1 MPKITAPTL
10 EKHREETVDRLL
22 DAFSELVL
30 SRGYAEV
37 TLADVAAQA
46 GLARTA
52 IYNYFPDRETLLFAW
67 TDREVRRSIAI
78 LESELAQADTIAEKL
93 GTFVRLQLH
102 DFTLRHAPPGQ
113 EVIGL
118 LRPETYGNFMRHVEP
133 VESICRKIVDEGLKE
148 GAFTDIEPSM
158 AVQMIMAC
166 IGSERAPLTTRS
178 HTVEEATE
186 RVSSFLLRALG
197 ATTGSVATGTATPPT
212 PTAGTP
218 AVRSKQKSSPKPR
231 AKVPAKGASKGS
243 AKRA

>member
-1 MPKITAPTL
+1 VPKITAPTL

-78 LESELAQADTIAEKL
+78 LESELAEADTIAEQL
-93 GTFVRLQLH
+93 RTFVRLQLH
-102 DFTLRHAPPGQ
+102 DFTQRHAPPGQ

-133 VESICRKIVDEGLKE
+133 VERICRTIVDQGIAE
-148 GAFTDIEPSM
+148 GAFVDIEAAT

-166 IGSERAPLTTRS
+166 IGSERAPLTTRTT
-178 HTVEEATE
+178 TVEDATE
-186 RVSSFLLRALG
+186 RVTSFLLRALG
-197 ATTGSVATGTATPPT
+197 APATATLPPT
-212 PTAGTP
+212 
-218 AVRSKQKSSPKPR
+218 PKPR
-231 AKVPAKGASKGS
+231 AKAPTKSKAKP
-243 AKRA
+243 KRS

>member
-1 MPKITAPTL
+1 MPKISAPTL

-37 TLADVAAQA
+37 SLADVAAQA

-52 IYNYFPDRETLLFAW
+52 IYNYFADRETLLFAW
-67 TDREVRRSIAI
+67 TDREVRKSLAI
-78 LESELAQADTIAEKL
+78 LESELAGADTIAEKL
-93 GTFVRLQLH
+93 STFVRLQLH

-113 EVIGL
+113 EVVGL

-133 VESICRKIVDEGLKE
+133 VEHICRQIVDEGIAS
-148 GAFTDIEPSM
+148 GAFTDIDAST

-166 IGSERAPLTTRS
+166 IGSERAPLTTRM

-186 RVSSFLLRALG
+186 RVTTFLLRAL
-197 ATTGSVATGTATPPT
+197 S
-212 PTAGTP
+212 TP
-218 AVRSKQKSSPKPR
+218 A
-231 AKVPAKGASKGS
+231 AAVPAPQAPAAP
-243 AKRA
+243 AKRKPAAKGKKRA